1 MDNNKFIVGWMLTSQ
16 QLTSVAMSDVMSGS
30 ALKYKTLGE

>member
-1 MDNNKFIVGWMLTSQ
+1 MDNNKFIVGWMFTSQ
-16 QLTSVAMSDVMSGS
+16 QLTSVASDVMSGS